1 MLITMFQYTL
11 TVITKRKESWELEG
25 SQEAIGWK
33 GKLLQVWLGRWKN
46 LDVIFATL
54 ELWYSLR
61 TIPSK
66 RWPRHFSASSNYT
79 VTLFQALL

>member
-1 MLITMFQYTL
+1 MFQYTL
-11 TVITKRKESWELEG
+11 TWIIKRKESWKLEG
-25 SQEAIGWK
+25 FQEPTGWK
-33 GKLLQVWLGRWKN
+33 GKLLQVWLGCWKN

-54 ELWYSLR
+54 ELWYSLP

-66 RWPRHFSASSNYT
+66 QQARHFSASSNYI

>member
-1 MLITMFQYTL
+1 MFQYTL
-11 TVITKRKESWELEG
+11 TWIIKRKNRNLEG
-25 SQEAIGWK
+25 FQEPIGWK
-33 GKLLQVWLGRWKN
+33 HKLLQVWLDGWKN

-54 ELWYSLR
+54 ELWHSLS

-66 RWPRHFSASSNYT
+66 QGARHFSASSNYM